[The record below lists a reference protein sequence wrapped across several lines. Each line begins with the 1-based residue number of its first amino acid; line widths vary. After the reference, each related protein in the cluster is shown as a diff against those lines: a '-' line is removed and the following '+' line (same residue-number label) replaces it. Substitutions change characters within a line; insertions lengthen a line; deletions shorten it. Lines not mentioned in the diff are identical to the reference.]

1 MKDDWIR
8 DEYLEVKPILLYVKR
23 KKNLKN
29 TIRYL
34 SKEKMGLT

>member
-1 MKDDWIR
+1 MKDDWIK
-8 DEYLEVKPILLYVKR
+8 DEYLEVKPILLYVK

-34 SKEKMGLT
+34 SKEKMS